1 MLNCSATQQHAE
13 LWGEK
18 KKSSVRVKQTD
29 AHLLFDLYT
38 VLRFK
43 DEGNCLHDLLP
54 VGAHDLVNVLTK

>member
-1 MLNCSATQQHAE
+1 MFNCSATQQHAE
-13 LWGEK
+13 LRK
-18 KKSSVRVKQTD
+18 NKSSVRVKQTG

-38 VLRFK
+38 VLRFE